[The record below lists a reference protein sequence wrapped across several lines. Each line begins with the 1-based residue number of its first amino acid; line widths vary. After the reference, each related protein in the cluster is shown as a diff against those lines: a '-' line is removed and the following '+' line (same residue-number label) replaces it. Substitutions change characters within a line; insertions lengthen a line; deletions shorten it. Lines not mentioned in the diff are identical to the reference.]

1 MSDKLYIAYCTSG
14 LGNRLRPLAA
24 AIAYCEMTG
33 RRLRVYWDSI
43 TPNGCLTPLERLYE
57 NEFDF
62 ITLDEIAAL
71 EGRSVGLFT
80 EKGPGHGV
88 VREAERFGRDQ
99 LLKLA
104 RHSDPQHSQ
113 SLQLDD
119 ARDVVIVYD
128 NDYLQ
133 CVPRERS
140 IAALRSLRP
149 QADIRAKV
157 LQQAAEFG
165 LALDTKGVH
174 ARGTDF
180 NMKDALAQ
188 YSAVIRERIAVDQ
201 GEKFWL
207 STEDEQ
213 LEKGLR
219 ELFPTQLISRHD
231 RLHLQLNE
239 GKQVWGDPDSY
250 TVSHDHGVDALTDI
264 YLLSCVTLVVYHPGS
279 TFAEISRHLHGV
291 LQEQAAAKP
300 AAAAAAA
307 APASS
312 GAQAFERAR
321 EQFVEK
327 VRQLVPRGDAIHA
340 LEIETGEH
348 GPQVPESLSPAFM
361 YWETLGYRIPFM
373 ERLFMNSFSGQ
384 PELKWD
390 GAVFNQLAA
399 IPFANFPLDLF
410 KRICPYPE
418 AWSQMAVMRG
428 YIANKKVL
436 VIGSETFWIE
446 LLCTLA
452 GAAEVTT
459 VEYRPIHWTEPPKA
473 NVKTILWDDFI
484 GDLDAHREQYDLIL
498 SYSSIEHS
506 GLGRY
511 GDRITPLGDLFT
523 FMLMAQAMKP
533 TGMCTAAVPTGQD
546 LTHFNAHRIYGANRI
561 RAMEHV
567 SGLRFVGIAGP
578 DAAYLAADPA
588 EHLRQGW
595 NLQALAQL
603 PLGTY
608 RQPILCFG
616 GADFSQQR
624 YLQGA

>member
-1 MSDKLYIAYCTSG
+1 MSDKLFIAYCTSG
-14 LGNRLRPLAA
+14 MGNRLRPLAA
-24 AIAYCEMTG
+24 AIAYCELTG
-33 RRLRVYWDSI
+33 RKLRVYWDSI
-43 TPNGCLTPLERLYE
+43 TPNGCLTPLERL
-57 NEFDF
+57 FDNSF
-62 ITLDEIAAL
+62 ERISLDEIEAL
-71 EGRSVGLFT
+71 QGRSVGLFT

-88 VREAERFGRDQ
+88 VREAELFGRDQ

-113 SLQLDD
+113 ALQIDD
-119 ARDVVIVYD
+119 PRDVVIVYD
-128 NDYLQ
+128 NDYLA

-140 IAALRSLRP
+140 IAALRRLQP
-149 QADIRAKV
+149 KADIRSKV
-157 LQQAAEFG
+157 LALAAELG
-165 LALDTKGVH
+165 LALTTKGVH

-188 YSAVIRERIAVDQ
+188 YSTVIRERIAVDA

-213 LEKGLR
+213 LEHGLR
-219 ELFPTQLISRHD
+219 ELFPAQLISRHD

-250 TVSHDHGVDALTDI
+250 TVSADHGVDALVDI
-264 YLLSCVTLVVYHPGS
+264 YLLSCISLVVYHPAS
-279 TFAEISRHLHGV
+279 TFAEISRQLHGV
-291 LQEQAAAKP
+291 LQEP
-300 AAAAAAA
+300 AAMT
-307 APASS
+307 P
-312 GAQAFERAR
+312 AFERAR
-321 EQFVEK
+321 SEFIERAK
-327 VRQLVPRGDAIHA
+327 QLVPRGDAVHP
-340 LEIETGEH
+340 LEIETGAH
-348 GPQVPESLSPAFM
+348 GPKVPEETSSAFM

-384 PELKWD
+384 PVLNWD

-399 IPFANFPLDLF
+399 IPYEQFPRDLF
-410 KRICPYPE
+410 PRICPYPE

-428 YIANKKVL
+428 YITGKKVL
-436 VIGSETFWIE
+436 VIGSETFWVE

-459 VEYRPIHWTEPPKA
+459 VEYRPIHWSEPPTS
-473 NVKTILWDDFI
+473 NLKTLTWDAFI
-484 GDLDAHREQYDLIL
+484 GDLDAHTERYDLIL

-523 FMLMAQAMKP
+523 FMLMAKAMKP

-546 LTHFNAHRIYGANRI
+546 LTHFNAHRIYGEQRV
-561 RAMEHV
+561 RALAHV
-567 SGLRFVGIAGP
+567 SGLKYVGIVYP
-578 DAAYLAADPA
+578 DAAYLATDPV
-588 EHLRQGW
+588 EYLRAGW
-595 NLQALAQL
+595 NLPALAQL

-616 GADFSQQR
+616 GQDFSAEQ
-624 YLQGA
+624 YAQG

>member
-14 LGNRLRPLAA
+14 MGNRLRPLAA
-24 AIAYCEMTG
+24 ALAYCEMTG
-33 RRLRVYWDSI
+33 RKLRVYWDSI

-57 NEFDF
+57 TAFEP
-62 ITLDEIAAL
+62 ISLDEIAAL

-113 SLQLDD
+113 ALTLDD
-119 ARDVVIVYD
+119 PREVVIVYD
-128 NDYLQ
+128 NDYLA

-157 LQQAAEFG
+157 LAQAAEFG
-165 LALDTKGVH
+165 LSLATKGVH

-188 YSAVIRERIAVDQ
+188 YSAVIRERIAVDK

-219 ELFPTQLISRHD
+219 ELFPTQLISRND

-250 TVSHDHGVDALTDI
+250 TVSADHGVDALTDI
-264 YLLSCVTLVVYHPGS
+264 YLLSCISLVVFHPGS

-291 LQEQAAAKP
+291 LQEATP
-300 AAAAAAA
+300 AER
-307 APASS
+307 
-312 GAQAFERAR
+312 AFELARSEFIARA
-321 EQFVEK
+321 K
-327 VRQLVPRGDAIHA
+327 QLVPRGDAVHA

-348 GPQVPESLSPAFM
+348 GPKVPEETSAAFM

-373 ERLFMNSFSGQ
+373 ERLFMGSFSGQ
-384 PELKWD
+384 PVLKWD

-399 IPFANFPLDLF
+399 IPFAQFPRELF
-410 KRICPYPE
+410 SRICPYPE

-428 YIANKKVL
+428 YITGKKVL

-446 LLCTLA
+446 LLCSLA

-459 VEYRPIHWTEPPKA
+459 VEYRPIEWTEPPKA
-473 NVKTILWDDFI
+473 PLKTLTWDAFI

-523 FMLMAQAMKP
+523 FMLMARAMKP
-533 TGMCTAAVPTGQD
+533 SGMCTAAVPTGQD
-546 LTHFNAHRIYGANRI
+546 LTHFNAHRIYGEKRV

-567 SGLRFVGIAGP
+567 SGLKYVGIVYP
-578 DAAYLAADPA
+578 DPDYLATDPS
-588 EHLRQGW
+588 EPLRQGW
-595 NLQALAQL
+595 TLPALAQL
-603 PLGTY
+603 PLGSY

-616 GADFSQQR
+616 GPEFSAQR
-624 YLQGA
+624 YAQGG